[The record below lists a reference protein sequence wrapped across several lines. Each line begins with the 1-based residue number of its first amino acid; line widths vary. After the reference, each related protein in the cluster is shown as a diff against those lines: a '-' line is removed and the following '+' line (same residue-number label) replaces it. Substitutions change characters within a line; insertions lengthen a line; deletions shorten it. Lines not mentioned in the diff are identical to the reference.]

1 MSPCLRHRRNRQ
13 LHSLHG
19 GMCTH
24 AHKSSSIPACHPCV
38 YCVITRILDTSC
50 NYVCVCVCV
59 RVCVCVCVW
68 RYLLFNVN
76 WHTYMVRVRVDHVCT
91 SIHIK
96 QYIYYTQTVS
106 GDGRFTLTL
115 THSIPF
121 PGDGTQ
127 QTQFELLCFTHTFT
141 ITHRACPSTA
151 GITDVNIQKHHTL
164 RLASILI

>member
-1 MSPCLRHRRNRQ
+1 M
-13 LHSLHG
+13 
-19 GMCTH
+19 
-24 AHKSSSIPACHPCV
+24 
-38 YCVITRILDTSC
+38 
-50 NYVCVCVCV
+50 
-59 RVCVCVCVW
+59 
-68 RYLLFNVN
+68 FNVN